1 MPQTKIERQNL
12 ANSAVLQQKQYTIT
26 GALEVVTGN
35 TIWITPYDITMA
47 SVQSTF
53 ATVPTGAN
61 VVFRLV
67 DDNVTVA
74 TFSTNSASFS
84 NTMNVNIDAGSK
96 ITVDITQ
103 VGTTNTGWGF
113 TASFSY
119 YHRTT

>member
-1 MPQTKIERQNL
+1 MAQTKVERQNL
-12 ANSAVLQQKQYTIT
+12 ADGAVLQQKQYTVT

-35 TIWITPYDITMA
+35 TIWITPYDITMT
-47 SVQSTF
+47 SVRSTF
-53 ATVPTGAN
+53 ATAPAGAN
-61 VVFRLV
+61 VIFTLV

-74 TFSTNSASFS
+74 TFNTNSVSFS
-84 NTMNVNIDAGSK
+84 NTMSVDIDAGSK

-119 YHRTT
+119 YQRTS